1 MKKTIFISGIG
12 TNVGK
17 SYATGWLAN
26 RLNAEGKNAITLK
39 MIQTGNDGYSED
51 IEIHR
56 KLMHLSLLPEDKD
69 FTTAPIIMTYPASP
83 HLAAMIDKCTIDLS
97 KIRESE
103 EKLFKKYDII
113 LMEGAGGLMV
123 PITESYLTIDYIK
136 DRNLPLALVTNGQL
150 GSINHTLLSIEAAI
164 NRKINMKYIIYND
177 YFDEDKIISNE
188 TIHYME
194 NFIKKN
200 LPDTEFLIMN
210 DDKTI
215 HK

>member
-56 KLMHLSLLPEDKD
+56 KLMHLPLLQEDKD